1 MFLAEHKETG
11 EKAMVYGIQGAL
23 VVLYD
28 HETDNWQ
35 YKPMGEYRPVCNEVR
50 RNENVSLSEMEL

>member
-35 YKPMGEYRPVCNEVR
+35 YKPMGEYRPVYEGMQNAE
-50 RNENVSLSEMEL
+50 